1 MDVVILLLPDPR
13 AVLRG
18 SDEGGGSRVAAGYVT
33 SYGGA
38 SVNPHSEG
46 MVFLTIKG
54 SGHEVRSPFFV

>member
-1 MDVVILLLPDPR
+1 MC
-13 AVLRG
+13 G

-33 SYGGA
+33 SYGGE

-54 SGHEVRSPFFV
+54 SGHEVRPPFLIL